1 VAAERGIRAALLASG
16 TPDVLHLRMADPGTL
31 AASRVA
37 RELGIPTVFTLA
49 PDPHVPIAA
58 AERQGTLSR
67 ATFGREDARAALWFR
82 VALVAGL
89 ADGAR
94 ELVLFPRPDLPRQ
107 LAALVGI
114 DLAAGSPRHTIVAEG
129 VDTGQADDAASAI
142 AAGTR
147 AAVLDD
153 LERAIE
159 RLPDHRRGLPI
170 VVSVG
175 RLHEVKGMARIVE
188 AFALDT
194 AIGAGANLVLVGGDL
209 DHPSAGEAAE
219 LARIDVLFRRHAGL
233 SDRVILLGH
242 RRHAEAGLVLAAA
255 RHGWGAWVAPG
266 GAYVCG
272 SLKEEF
278 GLAILE
284 AMAAGLP
291 VVAPLT
297 GGPATY
303 VEPGVTGVP
312 VDTTDPRAIAAG
324 ILEVLHLAA
333 DPATGERTRGVVE
346 ERFTLDRMATTLAA
360 VYRIAAGA
368 GTLALN
374 VEEGRAA

>member
-1 VAAERGIRAALLASG
+1 
-16 TPDVLHLRMADPGTL
+16 
-31 AASRVA
+31 
-37 RELGIPTVFTLA
+37 
-49 PDPHVPIAA
+49 
-58 AERQGTLSR
+58 
-67 ATFGREDARAALWFR
+67 
-82 VALVAGL
+82 
-89 ADGAR
+89 
-94 ELVLFPRPDLPRQ
+94 
-107 LAALVGI
+107 
-114 DLAAGSPRHTIVAEG
+114 
-129 VDTGQADDAASAI
+129 
-142 AAGTR
+142 
-147 AAVLDD
+147 
-153 LERAIE
+153 
-159 RLPDHRRGLPI
+159 

-188 AFALDT
+188 AFAGDPSL
-194 AIGAGANLVLVGGDL
+194 GAGANLVLVGGDL

-219 LARIDVLFRRHAGL
+219 LARINALFRRHAGL

-242 RRHAEAGLVLAAA
+242 RRHAEAGLILAVA
-255 RHGWGAWVAPG
+255 RHGWGDWVTSG

-303 VEPGVTGVP
+303 VEPGITGAL

-324 ILEVLHLAA
+324 VHEAIRLAT
-333 DPATGERTRGVVE
+333 DPATGERARSVVDA
-346 ERFTLDRMATTLAA
+346 RFTLTRMARTLAA
-360 VYRIAAGA
+360 VYHIAAGV
-368 GTLALN
+368 GTLALA